1 MNIIDVSNVNGVV
14 DWHRVYA
21 AGVRGVY
28 LKATEGATFDDGL
41 FQSARRRAAAAGLR
55 VGAYH
60 FARPDHNSPKLE
72 ADHFCRVV
80 ESIGRRDL
88 RPVLDFEQS
97 APKLHPTELEWW
109 ARSWNQR
116 VLSRL
121 GVLPAFYTYPWY
133 EAHLELAKPIGN
145 GLWLA
150 DYSVNDGF
158 LHPAKIPAPWK
169 KIILHQYTS
178 RGKVDGVNGYVDL
191 SYAPKLRSILAH
203 PILGLL

>member
-1 MNIIDVSNVNGVV
+1 MQIIDVSNVNGVV

-21 AGVRGVY
+21 AGIRGVY

-41 FQSARRRAAAAGLR
+41 FQSARRRANAAGLR

-60 FARPDHNSPKLE
+60 FARPDHNNPKIE
-72 ADHFCRVV
+72 ADHFARVV
-80 ESIGRRDL
+80 GKVGRRDL
-88 RPVLDFEQS
+88 RPVLDFEQA
-97 APKLHPTELEWW
+97 APKLKPVELEWW

-116 VLSRL
+116 VLSKL

-133 EAHLELAKPIGN
+133 EEHLKLSKPIGN

-150 DYSVNDGF
+150 DYSINDGH
-158 LHPAKIPAPWK
+158 LHPPTIPAPWK

-178 RGKVDGVNGYVDL
+178 RGLVDGVTGFVDR
-191 SYAPKLRSILAH
+191 SIATNLRSVLAH
-203 PILGLL
+203 PVLGLL